1 MPDPLRG
8 RPARRCRRP
17 PRAAGRRPQMAAG
30 LLIAAALALG
40 TRAAAGAPADTEL
53 SLLPGIAFGW
63 TGPGAEALLAFQLGP
78 GPADTGRVTNVR
90 LPAKALSVSGF
101 HFEPAGERLLLRVR
115 AARSGTT
122 VIHKLVLE
130 LQDGTARSLGTG
142 AAEVV
147 ALPAVTGPLA
157 LRAWA
162 SDDDS
167 GLYAAFALVNV
178 SPAPVTARTLRYAP
192 AGLGRGLVLTASGP
206 PVAFSRWKDAV
217 LRRMAPAFGAYL
229 QAGGADPHAPSRRA
243 NPVALAFPLTGALS
257 GARWQAGD
265 ALDRTIAPGEAL
277 YLAITPAA
285 FTTYVGDLAITAY
298 PVLGYAVGGD
308 CCRLQGVPAPIVR
321 VAEPGRP
328 PAARP

>member
-1 MPDPLRG
+1 
-8 RPARRCRRP
+8 
-17 PRAAGRRPQMAAG
+17 MAAG

-40 TRAAAGAPADTEL
+40 TRAGAGAPADTEL
-53 SLLPGIAFGW
+53 SLLPGIAFAW
-63 TGPGAEALLAFQLGP
+63 TGPGAEALLAFQLGH

-147 ALPAVTGPLA
+147 ALPAVAGPLA

-162 SDDDS
+162 SDDDA

-178 SPAPVTARTLRYAP
+178 SPVPVTARTLRYAP
-192 AGLGRGLVLTASGP
+192 TRIGRGLVLTGSGP
-206 PVAFSRWKDAV
+206 PDAFSRWKDAV
-217 LRRMAPAFGAYL
+217 LKRMAPAFGTYL

-243 NPVALAFPLTGALS
+243 PSRRASPVALAFPLTGALS

-298 PVLGYAVGGD
+298 PVLGYAVAGD